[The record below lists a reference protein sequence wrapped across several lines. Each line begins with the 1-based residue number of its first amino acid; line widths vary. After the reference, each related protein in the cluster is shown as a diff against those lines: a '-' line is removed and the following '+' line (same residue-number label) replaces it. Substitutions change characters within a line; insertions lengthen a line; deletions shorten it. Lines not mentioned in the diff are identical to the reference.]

1 MDSDRKLEAQDARI
15 RDLDALLKAAG
26 IEAPDGRLPGL
37 ATDYEQL
44 LSMAARLRSAED
56 LRSWTQ
62 KP

>member
-1 MDSDRKLEAQDARI
+1 MDSDHKHKAQDARI

-26 IEAPDGRLPGL
+26 IEAPNGRLPGL
-37 ATDYEQL
+37 AADYDQIL
-44 LSMAARLRSAED
+44 VMAARLRAAED